1 MSLPWIH
8 PWTSMLCGPTGCGKT
23 FFVKKFLKNIDPM
36 SDTRFARVIL
46 YYSEWQP
53 TYRELEVDNIEFHE
67 GLPQNSDYA
76 GDPRP
81 KLIIIDNLMRQSNGV
96 ICDLFTKNSHH
107 NNLSV
112 IYITQNLFQQGRGQR
127 DVSLNSH
134 YIVIFRNVRDRGQI
148 QHLTR
153 QIYPEDTRFLQ
164 EAYWD
169 ATSRPYG
176 YILLD
181 LKQATPDNCRFRT
194 CIFPD
199 DTFQYVYT
207 PSKKAAT
214 RHIHFQFY
222 LCDGTV
228 ESTTV
233 WSKERRNTNGSVSS
247 QRRGAQGAAQKSQS
261 NTRKKYL

>member
-1 MSLPWIH
+1 MSMPWIH

-23 FFVKKFLKNIDPM
+23 FFVKKFLKNIDRM
-36 SDTRFARVIL
+36 SDVRFERIIL
-46 YYSEWQP
+46 YYSEWQSS
-53 TYRELEVDNIEFHE
+53 YRELGSKIEFRE

-81 KLIIIDNLMRQSNGV
+81 KLIIIDDLMRQASSNGA

-112 IYITQNLFQQGRGQR
+112 IYITQNLFHQGRGQR

-134 YIVIFRNVRDRGQI
+134 YIVLFRNVRDRGQI
-148 QHLTR
+148 QHLAR
-153 QIYPEDTRFLQ
+153 QVYPEDTRFLQ

-176 YILLD
+176 YLLLD
-181 LKQATPDNCRFRT
+181 LKQATPDNCRFRS

-199 DTFQYVYT
+199 DAFHYVYV
-207 PSKKAAT
+207 PSKKQ
-214 RHIHFQFY
+214 I
-222 LCDGTV
+222 
-228 ESTTV
+228 
-233 WSKERRNTNGSVSS
+233 K
-247 QRRGAQGAAQKSQS
+247 
-261 NTRKKYL
+261 